1 MKNTN
6 GRKVIMGEFLVCS
19 EGLAFCIFPADK
31 DRTAC
36 GAIVMGDHEGF
47 ASECIV
53 ASDSEPIASA
63 SHVRLVCCDIT
74 LRDMEFELDI
84 KYRYQ
89 APVLVRETAYIVP
102 KHFKC
107 GSLKFGDCRF
117 IRALRPI
124 EEVFE
129 K

>member
-1 MKNTN
+1 MKKTS

-19 EGLAFCIFPADK
+19 EGLAFCIFPAEKDK
-31 DRTAC
+31 TAC
-36 GAIVMGDHEGF
+36 GAIVKGDHEGF

-63 SHVRLVCCDIT
+63 SHVRLVCCDIS
-74 LRDMEFELDI
+74 LRDMEFELDV
-84 KYRYQ
+84 KFRYQ
-89 APVLVRETAYIVP
+89 APVLVREAAYVVP

-107 GSLKFGDCRF
+107 GALKFGDCRF
-117 IRALRPI
+117 ISALRPI